1 MKQFITL
8 LIIAAF
14 LMFNSCC
21 QPPADKL
28 AFLSDYKPG
37 NEYLKP
43 GMINL
48 HFIMETSSI
57 SKVDSVFKKLIER
70 NDLPLTPKECAD
82 GEYKGVSPYDAFDY
96 RHVAELTINEGKIVG
111 IDYDEIHRNGKGKQ
125 EDEAYC
131 QKMKKSGTTPA
142 YAYPTMEAQ
151 LLSSQNLQEVDALAG
166 ATYSLYRFRY
176 ATILALIKAEMGE

>member
-28 AFLSDYKPG
+28 AFLNDYKPG

-43 GMINL
+43 GMIDL

-70 NDLPLTPKECAD
+70 NDLPLTPKDEEKRNHAGLCLSYHGSTIIKLA
-82 GEYKGVSPYDAFDY
+82 KFARSRCPCR
-96 RHVAELTINEGKIVG
+96 RHLFALPFSLCDHFG
-111 IDYDEIHRNGKGKQ
+111 IDQGGDGGVRV
-125 EDEAYC
+125 C
-131 QKMKKSGTTPA
+131 
-142 YAYPTMEAQ
+142 
-151 LLSSQNLQEVDALAG
+151 L
-166 ATYSLYRFRY
+166 
-176 ATILALIKAEMGE
+176 